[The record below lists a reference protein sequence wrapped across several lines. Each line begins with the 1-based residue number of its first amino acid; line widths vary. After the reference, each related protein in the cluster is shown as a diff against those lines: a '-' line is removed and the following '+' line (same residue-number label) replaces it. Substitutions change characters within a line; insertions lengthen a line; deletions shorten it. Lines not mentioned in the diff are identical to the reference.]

1 MAIMAMN
8 STVVY
13 DNPQHTSGSFTLL
26 ASDCA
31 QQGWYYYFEVT
42 GLPLNSL
49 VKIDCNYNDKVYAEI
64 YNESDEWPVSGDGPG
79 STSSSISTS
88 TGKLCVYI
96 QDEWMG
102 GPYSFTFKF
111 STGSYA
117 ANTDSYIHGNSII
130 DGNVGIGTTYTS
142 GKLTVANN
150 NRSFGLVSGS
160 SCNSTSP
167 SYGIYSSAYNFSGPV
182 YGIYSHVYGGG
193 TSNQRYSGYFN
204 GGDVAVMNGKM
215 GLGTETPNWKL
226 DIQGTGL
233 NAGIHLGKT
242 DNVTASWYLHPGRLG
257 TGELTIAN
265 DNIYALT
272 ILPNGNVGIGTP
284 TPFSKLDVTG
294 EIRSTLNGIANIR
307 MSCGNYSSMLRND
320 AVSTYFL
327 LTNNNDVN
335 GGWNSLRPFRIN
347 NSTGDVAF
355 ADEKFQ
361 IAHSTGTIIA
371 AGKIGI
377 GLTDAAT
384 KLAASPADEL
394 LTVNGTIH
402 AKEVK
407 VDLTGSLADY
417 VFNSD
422 YSLMPLHKVEAFVK
436 TNKHLPEIPS
446 AAEVKEKGLSMGEM
460 QNKLLQKIE
469 ELTLYVIEQQK
480 RIDQLE
486 KSQK

>member
-1 MAIMAMN
+1 MKALNIFNFTVIILLFLTFKLEATPTVQYSNNGN
-8 STVVY
+8 SGTLTLTSDDCSYEGWSHYITINIPANKLVKYTLTTNTY
-13 DNPQHTSGSFTLL
+13 DYLEIWSSTFFNCIDFPESYSHTIISSEGKIYIYCQ
-26 ASDCA
+26 DN
-31 QQGWYYYFEVT
+31 GY
-42 GLPLNSL
+42 GLPNTAVFYFSFELDTPATLTPSNAY
-49 VKIDCNYNDKVYAEI
+49 I
-64 YNESDEWPVSGDGPG
+64 PG
-79 STSSSISTS
+79 YLGIGTSSPQESLHINGNVRGNSNGGALRVNTQS
-88 TGKLCVYI
+88 GYLDLGSMNGGFAHIYTDRPSFILNKPI
-96 QDEWMG
+96 WSMG
-102 GPYSFTFKF
+102 GEF
-111 STGSYA
+111 SAYQSSNLKLQTNGTTRMTVSA
-117 ANTDSYIHGNSII
+117 AN
-130 DGNVGIGTTYTS
+130 GNVGIGTT
-142 GKLTVANN
+142 
-150 NRSFGLVSGS
+150 
-160 SCNSTSP
+160 
-167 SYGIYSSAYNFSGPV
+167 
-182 YGIYSHVYGGG
+182 
-193 TSNQRYSGYFN
+193 
-204 GGDVAVMNGKM
+204 
-215 GLGTETPNWKL
+215 TPNSQL
-226 DIQGTGL
+226 
-233 NAGIHLGKT
+233 
-242 DNVTASWYLHPGRLG
+242 
-257 TGELTIAN
+257 E
-265 DNIYALT
+265 
-272 ILPNGNVGIGTP
+272 
-284 TPFSKLDVTG
+284 VTG

-361 IAHSTGTIIA
+361 ILHSTGNIIA

-377 GLTDAAT
+377 GLTNAAT

-394 LTVNGTIH
+394 LTVNGIIH

-422 YSLMPLHKVEAFVK
+422 YTLMPLHKVEAFVK

-446 AAEVKEKGLSMGEM
+446 AAEVKEKGLNMGEM

-480 RIDQLE
+480 RIEQLE

>member
-1 MAIMAMN
+1 
-8 STVVY
+8 
-13 DNPQHTSGSFTLL
+13 
-26 ASDCA
+26 
-31 QQGWYYYFEVT
+31 
-42 GLPLNSL
+42 
-49 VKIDCNYNDKVYAEI
+49 
-64 YNESDEWPVSGDGPG
+64 
-79 STSSSISTS
+79 
-88 TGKLCVYI
+88 
-96 QDEWMG
+96 
-102 GPYSFTFKF
+102 
-111 STGSYA
+111 
-117 ANTDSYIHGNSII
+117 
-130 DGNVGIGTTYTS
+130 
-142 GKLTVANN
+142 
-150 NRSFGLVSGS
+150 
-160 SCNSTSP
+160 
-167 SYGIYSSAYNFSGPV
+167 
-182 YGIYSHVYGGG
+182 
-193 TSNQRYSGYFN
+193 
-204 GGDVAVMNGKM
+204 
-215 GLGTETPNWKL
+215 
-226 DIQGTGL
+226 
-233 NAGIHLGKT
+233 
-242 DNVTASWYLHPGRLG
+242 LG